1 MPLDSTPLD
10 LPLLGVAHS
19 VSGRVWRQR
28 PYCARETETM
38 VQRKGIEWA
47 LAQVLSARGIG
58 PADIEEH
65 LAPSLKTSMPD
76 PLVLHEME
84 AAAGRLADAVIGKE
98 TIGIF
103 GDYDVDGTS
112 AAALLFRYL
121 RAVDAAP
128 IVHLPDR
135 FTEGYGPSKEGF
147 ASLAERGAKV
157 IVTVDC
163 GSNHQDVVGHSPADV
178 IVLDHHLMGERPDVF
193 ALVNPQQERD
203 LSGLK
208 GLSAGGVV
216 FMTLA
221 ALNRTLRERGFFK
234 GREEPKLTRMLDLVA
249 LSLVADVMPLTGLT
263 RVLVAQGLKV
273 IGDLEHG
280 RGGTLGIKAL
290 ARRAGLT
297 GQAVST
303 HLGYQIGPRINAAG
317 RIGHAQ
323 TAFDLLVTD
332 DPARAEM
339 IAGKLET
346 LNQERRR
353 IEEEVRRAAISQV
366 EESEPGAAIIA
377 AGEGWHPG
385 VVGIV
390 AGRLKEH
397 FNRPAFCIGFDEQG
411 RGTGSGRSLPGIDLG
426 GAVSQA
432 ARDGIIEGGGGHAM
446 AAGLSLRADQVEGF
460 RDFLED
466 RLANEVSAATQEH
479 PLVLDSV
486 LGLSAITGQTCRAI
500 APAGPFGQGNP
511 EPRFALE
518 DVVIRQ
524 ARVVGERHLSLT
536 IEDRGGKTAR
546 GIAFGCIDTPLGNLL
561 EQGERTRV
569 HLAGRITPDTWRGG
583 EAAQFQVD
591 DAAEAGRD
599 FPAEG
604 TI

>member
-1 MPLDSTPLD
+1 
-10 LPLLGVAHS
+10 
-19 VSGRVWRQR
+19 
-28 PYCARETETM
+28 M
-38 VQRKGIEWA
+38 VQKKGLDWS

-58 PADIEEH
+58 LDTVDGH
-65 LAPSLKTSMPD
+65 LSPSLRSSMPD
-76 PLVLHEME
+76 PFVLHEME
-84 AAAGRLADAVIGKE
+84 AAAGRLADAVAAGE

-121 RAVDAAP
+121 TALGARP
-128 IVHLPDR
+128 EVHLPDR
-135 FTEGYGPSKEGF
+135 FTEGYGPSREGF
-147 ASLAERGAKV
+147 SSLAERGAKV

-163 GSNHQDVVGHSPADV
+163 GSNHEEVVGRSPADV
-178 IVLDHHLMGERPDVF
+178 IVLDHHLMGERPSVF
-193 ALVNPQQERD
+193 ALVNPQQEGD

-216 FMTLA
+216 FMTLV
-221 ALNRTLRERGFFK
+221 ALNRTLRERGFFAE
-234 GREEPKLTRMLDLVA
+234 REEPKLTRMLDLVA

-263 RVLVAQGLKV
+263 RVLVAQGLKLL
-273 IGDLEHG
+273 GDLEHG
-280 RGGTLGIKAL
+280 RGGTLGIRAL

-297 GQAVST
+297 GQAFST

-317 RIGHAQ
+317 RIGHAR

-353 IEEEVRRAAISQV
+353 IEEEVRRAALLQA
-366 EESEPGAAIIA
+366 EGAAEGAAIVA

-390 AGRLKEH
+390 AGRLKER
-397 FNRPAFCIGFDEQG
+397 FNRPAFCIGIDENG
-411 RGTGSGRSLPGIDLG
+411 RGTGSGRSLPGVDLG
-426 GAVSQA
+426 SAVSEA
-432 ARDGIIEGGGGHAM
+432 ARMGVIEGGGGHAM
-446 AAGLSLRADQVEGF
+446 AAGLSLRRDQVAGF
-460 RDFLED
+460 QRFLEE
-466 RLANEVSAATQEH
+466 RLSSQVDAATQEH
-479 PLVLDSV
+479 PLVIDSV
-486 LGLSAITGQTCRAI
+486 LSLPAITGQTCRAI

-524 ARVVGERHLSLT
+524 ARLVGERHLSLT

-546 GIAFGCIDTPLGNLL
+546 GIAFGCVDTPLGELL
-561 EQGERTRV
+561 ERGGRTRL
-569 HLAGRITPDTWRGG
+569 HLAGRVSPDTWRGG

-591 DAAEAGRD
+591 DAAEAV
-599 FPAEG
+599 
-604 TI
+604 